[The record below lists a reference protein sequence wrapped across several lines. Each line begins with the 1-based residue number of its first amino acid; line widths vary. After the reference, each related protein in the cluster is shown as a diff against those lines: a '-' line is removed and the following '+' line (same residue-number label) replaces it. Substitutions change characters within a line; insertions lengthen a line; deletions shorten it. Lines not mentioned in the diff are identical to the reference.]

1 MTTELL
7 RQLLAEKRA
16 KLEPFNS
23 GFVRLFMRRPTIDP
37 QQRSGWT
44 RFFAEGAPEWSAP
57 TLVRMDV
64 AAPLLG

>member
-7 RQLLAEKRA
+7 RQLLDAKRA

-23 GFVRLFMRRPTIDP
+23 GFVRLFMRRPTFDLKSMP
-37 QQRSGWT
+37 AMN
-44 RFFAEGAPEWSAP
+44 RFFAEGAPEWSSP